1 MCRRYSTSLGVG
13 LLVLLTTILAG
24 CYPDHPQ
31 STFDASGPVAE
42 SQLTLFYW
50 ILWAAVIVFIVV
62 GGILL
67 YAIIRFRRRA
77 GDQDPPQTHGNTK
90 LEIGWTILPAVVL
103 AIVAV
108 PTVMTIFDNANS
120 PDPDALTIEVVGH
133 QWWWEFRYHDQ
144 PESGKQV
151 VTSNELHIP
160 VGEVV
165 NLKLDSKDVLHSFW
179 IPKLAGKVDLVPNNE
194 NTMWIKADDSGVYLG
209 QCAEFC
215 GVAHALMRFR
225 VIAET
230 RREFDQWVAQEAS
243 SPGDPSD
250 PLALEGKVLFEGAA
264 ECWACHAVTGSK
276 KARGT
281 KGPNLTHVARRS
293 HILAGIKKTNQENL
307 IQWLTEPHKI
317 KPGNIMYRDAAVYND
332 PTKKLKKSEI
342 SALVA
347 YLLTLKP
354 TEGKNMAALKY
365 QPGDTE

>member
-1 MCRRYSTSLGVG
+1 M
-13 LLVLLTTILAG
+13 LVLLAAIIAG

-31 STFDASGPVAE
+31 STFDTSGPVAQ
-42 SQLTLFYW
+42 SQLNLFYW
-50 ILWAAVIVFIVV
+50 ILWAAVITFVVV
-62 GGILL
+62 GGIIL
-67 YAIIRFRRRA
+67 YALIRFRRRA
-77 GDQDPPQTHGNTK
+77 GDPDPPQIHGNMP

-120 PDPDALTIEVVGH
+120 PDPGALTVKVIGH
-133 QWWWEFRYHDQ
+133 QWWWEFRYEDY
-144 PESGKQV
+144 PEPGMQM
-151 VTSNELHIP
+151 VTANELHIP
-160 VGEVV
+160 VGEIV

-194 NTMWIKADDSGVYLG
+194 NTMWIKADEADVYLG

-225 VIAET
+225 VIAED
-230 RREFDQWVAQEAS
+230 RGEFDRWLAQEAS
-243 SPGDPSD
+243 SPDEPAD
-250 PLALEGKVLFEGAA
+250 PLAVEGKTLFEGSA

-281 KGPNLTHVARRS
+281 KGPNLTHIARRS
-293 HILAGIKKTNQENL
+293 HILAGIRDNTQENL
-307 IQWLTEPHKI
+307 VQWLTEPHKI
-317 KPGNIMYRDAAVYND
+317 KPGNIMFRDAAVYND
-332 PTKKLKKSEI
+332 PAKKLKESEI

-354 TEGKNMAALKY
+354 REGGDVAALAHPAGAA
-365 QPGDTE
+365 Q